1 MPKVSVSITVDPGS
15 GTGACHSGTGACH
28 VFVFFLLKIFLYI
41 LRRALPEKEG
51 EARDSNPHI
60 PDGSQHHCWLHQRIV
75 NAYAPK
81 M

>member
-15 GTGACHSGTGACH
+15 GTGACHACPLFF

-60 PDGSQHHCWLHQRIV
+60 PDGSQHHCWLHQRIM